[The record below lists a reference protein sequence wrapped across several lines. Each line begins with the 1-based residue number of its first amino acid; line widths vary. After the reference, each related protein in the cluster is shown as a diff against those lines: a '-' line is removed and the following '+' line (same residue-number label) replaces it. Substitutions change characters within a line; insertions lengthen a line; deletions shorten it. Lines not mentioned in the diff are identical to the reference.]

1 MEIRDIH
8 KHSGWYSS
16 YMYAEDGGNDA
27 QGRALVECQAKKIKQ
42 LSELIEAIEGEI
54 GLAEEPKE
62 YDEKIIIQSIKTLIN
77 QIGEVE
83 STYGS
88 YKWIG

>member
-16 YMYAEDGGNDA
+16 YMKEN
-27 QGRALVECQAKKIKQ
+27 QGIALVECQAKKIKQ
-42 LSELIEAIEGEI
+42 LSKLLEKIEGEI
-54 GLAEEPKE
+54 ELTEDPKE
-62 YDEKIIIQSIKTLIN
+62 YDEKIILQSIKTLIS
-77 QIGEVE
+77 QVGEVE
-83 STYGS
+83 ASCGS

>member
-8 KHSGWYSS
+8 KHASWFAS
-16 YMYAEDGGNDA
+16 YMYASDGGNDA

-54 GLAEEPKE
+54 ELAEEPKE
-62 YDEKIIIQSIKTLIN
+62 YNEKIILQSIKTLIS
-77 QIGEVE
+77 QVGEVE
-83 STYGS
+83 ASYGS
-88 YKWIG
+88 YKWVG

>member
-1 MEIRDIH
+1 MEVRDIH
-8 KHSGWYSS
+8 KHSGWFSS

-54 GLAEEPKE
+54 ELAEEPKE

-77 QIGEVE
+77 QIGGVE
-83 STYGS
+83 STYGN
-88 YKWIG
+88 YKWVG

>member
-1 MEIRDIH
+1 MEVRDIH
-8 KHSGWYSS
+8 KHSGWFSS

-54 GLAEEPKE
+54 ELAEEPKE
-62 YDEKIIIQSIKTLIN
+62 CDEKIIIQSIKTLIN

-83 STYGS
+83 STYGN
-88 YKWIG
+88 YKWVG

>member
-8 KHSGWYSS
+8 KHDSWFSS

-54 GLAEEPKE
+54 ELTENPKE
-62 YDEKIIIQSIKTLIN
+62 YDEKLIISSIKTLIN
-77 QIGEVE
+77 QIEEVE
-83 STYGS
+83 ASYGN

>member
-16 YMYAEDGGNDA
+16 HMKEN

-42 LSELIEAIEGEI
+42 LTELIETIEGEI
-54 GLAEEPKE
+54 ELTENPKE
-62 YDEKIIIQSIKTLIN
+62 YNEKIILQSIKTLIS
-77 QIGEVE
+77 QVGEVE
-83 STYGS
+83 ASYGY
-88 YKWIG
+88 YKWVG

>member
-8 KHSGWYSS
+8 KHSGWFSS

-42 LSELIEAIEGEI
+42 LSELIETIEGEI
-54 GLAEEPKE
+54 ELTENPKE
-62 YDEKIIIQSIKTLIN
+62 YDEKLIISSIKTLIN
-77 QIGEVE
+77 QIEEVE
-83 STYGS
+83 ASYGY
-88 YKWIG
+88 YKWVG